1 MLQRRWGEERLALV
15 ERCRMSDAELA
26 SFLESLIRAER
37 TGARSLTPLLERTF
51 PPIRTRLVHLQRVA
65 SRNIAALGCLLRRF
79 GREAA
84 PSNAAALPE
93 ASLTRRSLRARL
105 ELAKR
110 GQAWAARRIE
120 GALPRIG
127 QRSVRQALDAVRDSH
142 LLNIGICR
150 GILVDL
156 DANLSPTTPWERS
169 T

>member
-1 MLQRRWGEERLALV
+1 MLHRRWGEERLALV

-26 SFLESLIRAER
+26 SFLESLISAER
-37 TGARSLTPLLERTF
+37 AGARSLTPLLERTF

-65 SRNIAALGCLLRRF
+65 SRNIAALGCILRRL
-79 GREAA
+79 GGEAA
-84 PSNAAALPE
+84 PSSAALPE
-93 ASLTRRSLRARL
+93 PSLTRRSLRARL

-127 QRSVRQALDAVRDSH
+127 PRGVRQALDAVRDSH

-156 DANLSPTTPWERS
+156 DANLSPTTTWERS
-169 T
+169 R